1 MKNNHRHH
9 LWHLSRAHRLRY
21 GAAILAMAVGIGLS
35 FLIPLVTQAAI
46 DGPLAAD
53 LGAAL
58 SEPAQAP
65 PGPAGSAAAPAI
77 DELELAADGRTWLQ
91 DLGARLDLDRAA
103 QLWLAGSLILVLAAL
118 SGLCLYLRGR
128 WSAIASE
135 GIARRLRDDL
145 YGHIANLSCRYYDKV
160 DTGDLVQ
167 RCTSDVETVR
177 MFLSTQVVE
186 IGRALLLVGIA
197 TPILFVLHAPLAWL
211 AVALL
216 PVIVVF
222 ALVFFQRIKVLFQRM
237 DEAEGRM
244 TTVLQENLTA
254 IRVVRAFAR
263 QDYEKDK
270 FGARNAEFRDHHNRF
285 MQLLGLYWSSSD
297 LLCLAQIGLVLV
309 GGALFVSRGTLSVGT
324 LAAFL
329 EFEFL
334 IIWPVRQMG
343 RVLSDAGKAVVSL
356 RRLREVLDEPEESH
370 LLARPGENPG
380 PLAGGLEVRDLEFSF
395 GAEAPT
401 LQGLSFSL
409 EAGQSLALIGPPGAG
424 KTTLIQLLLRLYDYE
439 HGSIRLDGHE
449 LRELPRRFVRSQFG
463 VVLQEPFLYSKSVR
477 ANLQLG
483 SLDAGEEELHE
494 STMAAAVHDAI
505 LEFEEGYDTLVG
517 ERGVTL
523 SGGQRQRIALARALL
538 KDPPILVLDDAL
550 SAVDTET
557 ESRILEA
564 LERRRGQ
571 RTTIIIAHRLSSV
584 LHADLILVLEKGRV
598 LQAGNHAQLI
608 DMQGPYRRLWQIQ
621 GALEAEIQTDL
632 ASARPGNE

>member
-1 MKNNHRHH
+1 M
-9 LWHLSRAHRLRY
+9 
-21 GAAILAMAVGIGLS
+21 AAGIGLS

-46 DGPLAAD
+46 DGPLGPLIGSAPTGIP
-53 LGAAL
+53 GAQEDWTA
-58 SEPAQAP
+58 
-65 PGPAGSAAAPAI
+65 PGPVRSLAEEEFAGS
-77 DELELAADGRTWLQ
+77 GRTWLQ
-91 DLGARLDLDRAA
+91 DLGVHLDLDRGA
-103 QLWLAGSLILVLAAL
+103 QLWLAGALILGLAAL
-118 SGLCLYLRGR
+118 SGLFLYLRGR

-135 GIARRLRDDL
+135 GIVRRLRNDL
-145 YGHIANLSCRYYDKV
+145 YGHIANLSCRYYDKA

-167 RCTSDVETVR
+167 RCTSDVETLR

-186 IGRALLLVGIA
+186 IGRALLLVGIS
-197 TPILFVLHAPLAWL
+197 TPILFALHVPLAL
-211 AVALL
+211 LSVALL
-216 PVIVVF
+216 PVILTF
-222 ALVFFQRIKVLFQRM
+222 ALVFFHRIKVLFRNM

-263 QDYEKDK
+263 QDYEKRK
-270 FGARNAEFRDHHNRF
+270 FGSRNLEFRDHHNRF
-285 MQLLGLYWSSSD
+285 IQLLGMYWSSSD
-297 LLCLAQIGLVLV
+297 LLCLTQIGVVLI
-309 GGALFVSRGTLSVGT
+309 GGAVFVSHGTLSVGT

-334 IIWPVRQMG
+334 VIWPVRQLG
-343 RVLSDAGKAVVSL
+343 RVLSETGKAVVSL

-370 LLARPGENPG
+370 LVARPGEKTSPILG
-380 PLAGGLEVRDLEFSF
+380 ALEVRELEFGF
-395 GAEAPT
+395 GADRPT
-401 LQGLSFSL
+401 LGGLTFSL
-409 EAGQSLALIGPPGAG
+409 EAGQSLALIGPPGSG

-439 HGSIRLDGHE
+439 HGSIRLDGRE

-463 VVLQEPFLYSKSVR
+463 VVLQEPFLYSKTVR
-477 ANLQLG
+477 DNLQLG
-483 SLDAGEEELHE
+483 SVAASEEELYE
-494 STMAAAVHDAI
+494 STTAAAVHSSI
-505 LEFEEGYDTLVG
+505 LEFEQGYDTLVG

-564 LERRRGQ
+564 LEARRGE

-584 LHADLILVLEKGRV
+584 LHADLILVLDAGQV

-608 DMQGPYRRLWQIQ
+608 ATDGPYRHLWQIQ
-621 GALEAEIQTDL
+621 GALEAEIKTDL
-632 ASARPGNE
+632 ATSRPKPD